1 MGEVPRQSQ
10 AGVEDSMKILIMGLP
25 GSGKTTLAQMMA
37 PRLNAVW
44 LNADEVRKEAN
55 DWDFS
60 EDGRRRQSLRM
71 RSLAEGAV
79 GNNRTVVADFVCPT
93 KKTREHF
100 GADYVI
106 WMDTIKEGRFD
117 DTNKMFEEP
126 TEYNTRVTSK
136 DAEMWAF
143 LVVQEIRDIIW
154 LEQNRKA

>member
-1 MGEVPRQSQ
+1 
-10 AGVEDSMKILIMGLP
+10 MKILIMGLP

-79 GNNRTVVADFVCPT
+79 GNNRTVIADFVCPT

-106 WMDTIKEGRFD
+106 WMDTIKEGRFK

-143 LVVQEIRDIIW
+143 LVVQEIRDMIW
-154 LEQNRKA
+154 LEQKGKA